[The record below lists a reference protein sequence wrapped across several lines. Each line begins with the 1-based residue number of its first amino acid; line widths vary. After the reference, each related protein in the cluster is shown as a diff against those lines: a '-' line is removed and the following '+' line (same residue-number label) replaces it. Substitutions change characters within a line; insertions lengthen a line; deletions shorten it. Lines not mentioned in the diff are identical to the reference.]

1 MDGRKRAVNPSLQKR
16 LTVMLAGMIVAVALI
31 ASATSFYFAYE
42 EAKEFQDNTLRQI
55 AMLQGGDTAES
66 VVLNGI
72 GHSPA
77 LVTTI
82 DPETRIRILHFQQ
95 ESAPAWFAGALA
107 PGFHTL
113 RERGEPMRVFIIRS
127 SSSVAAVVQ
136 PTETRDDLATSSAL
150 HTLVP
155 GLLMLPVMALL
166 VMLIVRSGLKPL
178 TTLSHLL
185 DEQSPDQPE
194 PLPEHDLPEEMMPF
208 VHSINRQLARIS
220 VLIGQQRRFIAD
232 AAHELRSPL
241 TALSLQAENLRQAGS
256 ADEMRARLAPLQS
269 GIERARQL
277 TAQLLNL
284 ARVQAQPTEGVPVD
298 LPALARELIAE
309 YLPLA
314 EARGIDLGLDEPG
327 AMLLD
332 GNPESFTLI
341 LKNGLENALNYT
353 QKGGTVTVRLAI
365 ENGDGVMEVIDD
377 GPGIPESERERVFD
391 AFYRSPGSGQPGSGL
406 GLTIAR
412 EAARTIGG
420 DLRLLPGP
428 NGRGT
433 VFRYRQ
439 RGRVAEASRL
449 P

>member
-31 ASATSFYFAYE
+31 ASAISFYFAYE

-82 DPETRIRILHFQQ
+82 DPETRIRILHFRQ
-95 ESAPAWFAGALA
+95 ESAPAWLVGALA

-127 SSSVAAVVQ
+127 SSAIAAVVQ

-178 TTLSHLL
+178 TMLSHLL

-256 ADEMRARLAPLQS
+256 ADAMRNRLVPLQA

-277 TAQLLNL
+277 TEQLLNL
-284 ARVQAQPTEGVPVD
+284 ARVQTQPSESIPVD
-298 LPALARELIAE
+298 LPSLARELIAD

-314 EARGIDLGLDEPG
+314 EARSIDLGLEESG
-327 AMLLD
+327 ASGFT
-332 GNPESFTLI
+332 GNEEAFHLI
-341 LKNGLENALNYT
+341 LKNGLENALKYV
-353 QKGGTVTVRLAI
+353 QPGGSVTVRLATDS
-365 ENGDGVMEVIDD
+365 GDAVAEVIDN
-377 GPGIPESERERVFD
+377 GPGIPEAERERVFD
-391 AFYRSPGSGQPGSGL
+391 PFYRAPGSGQPGSGL

-433 VFRYRQ
+433 VFRFRQ
-439 RGRVAEASRL
+439 SNR
-449 P
+449 